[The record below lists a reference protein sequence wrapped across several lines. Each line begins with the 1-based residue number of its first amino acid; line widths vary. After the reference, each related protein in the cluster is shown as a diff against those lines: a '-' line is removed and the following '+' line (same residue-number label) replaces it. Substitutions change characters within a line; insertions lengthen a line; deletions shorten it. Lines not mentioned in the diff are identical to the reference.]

1 MIRIGA
7 HGQRFWEFF
16 YHRWNVFDFI
26 IVVICLLPTA
36 QYAAILRLVRI
47 LRILRLIDSIQQGE
61 IHRLKN
67 VELNQAYETL
77 AKKNTELEHA
87 YHQLEEEKAKS
98 EWLLL
103 NILPN
108 LVAQRLKGG
117 AKVIADSHDNVTV
130 MFADIVGFTR
140 LASTISAEELVAI
153 LDEIFRRFDH
163 LVEHYGV
170 EKIKTIGDAY
180 MIVAGVPEDRADH
193 TKVIADLSLAML
205 AAIEDYNRDTG
216 RSLSIRIGF
225 FSGPV
230 VAGVIGKKK
239 FVYDLWGDTV
249 NIASRMESLSEPGKI
264 QVAESTYQVLK
275 DQYHFAQRNAI
286 EVKGKGQMMTY
297 FLLGPKTITAH

>member
-1 MIRIGA
+1 MTIMQHSTRSQSAFSARLKKIADSAQFQNFIVGTIFISTLLIGLETHPTIREHYLHILRDLEHIILAVFAIELMIRIGA
-7 HGQRFWEFF
+7 HGYRFWEFF
-16 YHRWNVFDFI
+16 YNRWNVFDFV

-67 VELNQAYETL
+67 VEINQAYESL
-77 AKKNTELEHA
+77 AKKNSELEHA

-140 LASTISAEELVAI
+140 LAATISAEELVAI
-153 LDEIFRRFDH
+153 LDDIFRRFDH
-163 LVEHYGV
+163 LVEEYDV

-193 TKVIADLSLAML
+193 AEVIADLSLAIL
-205 AAIEDYNRDTG
+205 KAIEDYNQ
-216 RSLSIRIGF
+216 
-225 FSGPV
+225 PC
-230 VAGVIGKKK
+230 
-239 FVYDLWGDTV
+239 
-249 NIASRMESLSEPGKI
+249 
-264 QVAESTYQVLK
+264 
-275 DQYHFAQRNAI
+275 
-286 EVKGKGQMMTY
+286 
-297 FLLGPKTITAH
+297 